1 MRLFCTKNAS
11 KKAEYFLNI
20 RKILLRLVIN
30 HGFTVLEGP
39 KLVVKLCSH
48 VIVS

>member
-1 MRLFCTKNAS
+1 MFVIS
-11 KKAEYFLNI
+11 KKIFAKEIISQDDWIYI
-20 RKILLRLVIN
+20 ELLVF
-30 HGFTVLEGP
+30 GFTVLEGP